1 MVIAFS
7 TSEHIQSAAMDVRQ
21 QRSSTRPERTSHTW
35 VRTCSRVF
43 GSAVLVAVMAGC
55 GGSTGESASSAAA
68 HPGEATYTRYC
79 FSCHAAGIAG
89 APRAGDAEQWA
100 PRLAKGP
107 EALLASTIAG
117 IAPGMPA
124 RGLCSQCSD
133 EDLANAIDYMTTPR
147 D

>member
-1 MVIAFS
+1 VVKAFRRS
-7 TSEHIQSAAMDVRQ
+7 GHARPTVKGSRLERHSLRAARVWA
-21 QRSSTRPERTSHTW
+21 QRARA
-35 VRTCSRVF
+35 F
-43 GSAVLVAVMAGC
+43 GAAVVLALMAGC
-55 GGSTGESASSAAA
+55 GASTEESASSAAA

-124 RGLCSQCSD
+124 RGLCNQCSD

>member
-1 MVIAFS
+1 MVKAFARS
-7 TSEHIQSAAMDVRQ
+7 GYAQPAVMGTRLERLSSFLSKTLRAWAQRWRGLGAAVL
-21 QRSSTRPERTSHTW
+21 
-35 VRTCSRVF
+35 
-43 GSAVLVAVMAGC
+43 LVAVAGC
-55 GGSTGESASSAAA
+55 GSSTEESASNAAA
-68 HPGEATYTRYC
+68 HPGETTYTRYC

-124 RGLCSQCSD
+124 RGLCDQCSD
-133 EDLANAIDYMTTPR
+133 EELTNAIDYMTKPR
-147 D
+147 E